1 MDYRMRTI
9 TWNGKQ
15 TLVIEY
21 DGRFQI
27 ETYGTYVDAIKQA
40 NRDMDRY
47 GYDTADIINPETS
60 EVVLTIKEEVM

>member
-27 ETYGTYVDAIKQA
+27 EIYGTYVDAIKQA

-47 GYDTADIINPETS
+47 GYDTADIINPETG
-60 EVVLTIKEEVM
+60 EVILTIKEEVM